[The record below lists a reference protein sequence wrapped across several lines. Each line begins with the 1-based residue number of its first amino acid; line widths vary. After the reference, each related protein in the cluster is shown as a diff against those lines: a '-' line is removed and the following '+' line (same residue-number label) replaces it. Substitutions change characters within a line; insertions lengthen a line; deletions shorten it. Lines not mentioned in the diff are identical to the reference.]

1 MYIIHIPDNA
11 DIEPKLRSTY
21 TAACKEK
28 QSLDSLVG
36 KQTTVIDQIATV
48 RFRDKDTQDA

>member
-21 TAACKEK
+21 TAARKEK
-28 QSLDSLVG
+28 QSLEALTG
-36 KQTTVIDQIATV
+36 NQTVVIDQIQTV
-48 RFRDKDTQDA
+48 RFTHKDTEDA

>member
-21 TAACKEK
+21 TAARKEK
-28 QSLDSLVG
+28 LSLDCLVC
-36 KQTTVIDQIATV
+36 KQTAVIDQIQTV
-48 RFRDKDTQDA
+48 RFTHKDTEDE